1 VIKIIVHGNFN
12 FLGKGDAKMRN
23 SIKVVLLI
31 SALLFGLNN
40 MAFAEMNDVKGSKD
54 PELFT
59 RMPNFKIVAY
69 DEKEFDS
76 YKFRVTQNGQTSTQT
91 VEGHYLSIKYN
102 FDRSSGGVI
111 PSKLQTIRNYED
123 AAAKIGGKRVLDHP
137 NMTTIKISKDNKET
151 WVEVSPVPN
160 GYEYSL
166 KIIEK
171 EAMKQDVVADAAAL
185 KAGLA
190 ESGHVELQGVFFDTG
205 KADLKPESEGALK
218 EVAKMLQQSADI
230 KVWVVGHTDYVG
242 TPESNLTLSSAR
254 AASVVKYLTGLGIDT
269 KRLGS
274 FGAGPY
280 SPVAPNSAEEGRA
293 KNRRVELVVQP

>member
-1 VIKIIVHGNFN
+1 MK
-12 FLGKGDAKMRN
+12 N
-23 SIKVVLLI
+23 SIKVILVV
-31 SALLFGLNN
+31 SALLIGLTSAA
-40 MAFAEMNDVKGSKD
+40 MAQTSDVKGSKD

-59 RMPNFKIVAY
+59 RMPNFKIVQY
-69 DEKEFDS
+69 DEKQFDS
-76 YKFRVTQNGQTSTQT
+76 YKFRVTQGGQITTQA
-91 VEGHYLSIKYN
+91 VEGHYSYWKYV
-102 FDRSSGGVI
+102 FDRSTNAAI
-111 PSKLQTIRNYED
+111 PSRVQVMRNYED
-123 AAAKIGGKRVLDHP
+123 AAAKLGGKRVLDSP
-137 NMTTIKISKDNKET
+137 NMTTIKISKDNKNI
-151 WVEVSPVPN
+151 WVEVAPVPN

-166 KIIEK
+166 KIVEQ

-190 ESGHVELQGVFFDTG
+190 ESGHIELQGVFFDTG
-205 KADLKPESEGALK
+205 KADLKPESEAALK

-254 AASVVKYLTGLGIDT
+254 AASVVKYLAGQGIDA

-280 SPVAPNSAEEGRA
+280 APIAPNNVEEGRA

>member
-1 VIKIIVHGNFN
+1 
-12 FLGKGDAKMRN
+12 MRN
-23 SIKVVLLI
+23 SIKVVLLVG
-31 SALLFGLNN
+31 ALLVGLSSV
-40 MAFAEMNDVKGSKD
+40 ALAQTSDVKGSKD

-59 RMPNFKIVAY
+59 RMPNFRIAEY
-69 DEKEFDS
+69 NEKQFDS
-76 YKFRVTQNGQTSTQT
+76 YNFRVTQAGKDITQT
-91 VEGHYLSIKYN
+91 AEGHLVTWKYV
-102 FDRSSGGVI
+102 FDRSTNAVI
-111 PSKLQTIRNYED
+111 PSKIQIIRNYED
-123 AAAKIGGKRVLDHP
+123 AAAKLGGKRVFENP
-137 NMTTIKISKDNKET
+137 NMTTIKISKDNKII

-160 GYEYSL
+160 GYEYKL
-166 KIIEK
+166 RILEQ

-205 KADLKPESEGALK
+205 KADLKPESEAALK

-254 AASVVKYLTGLGIDT
+254 AASVVKYLAGQGIDA

-280 SPVAPNSAEEGRA
+280 APVAPNNTEEGKA

>member
-1 VIKIIVHGNFN
+1 
-12 FLGKGDAKMRN
+12 MRN
-23 SIKVVLLI
+23 LIKFILLV
-31 SALLFGLNN
+31 SALLVSVGSAA
-40 MAFAEMNDVKGSKD
+40 MAEMSDVKGSQD
-54 PELFT
+54 PALFT
-59 RMPNFKIVAY
+59 RMPNFKIVAF
-69 DEKEFDS
+69 DEKQFDS
-76 YKFRVTQNGQTSTQT
+76 YNFRVTKNGKVETQT
-91 VEGHYLSIKYN
+91 VEGHYYYYKYS
-102 FDRSSGGVI
+102 FDRSTGGVI
-111 PSKLQTIRNYED
+111 PSKIQTIRNYEN
-123 AAAKIGGKRVLDHP
+123 AAAKVGGKKVLDHP
-137 NMTTIKISKDNKET
+137 NLTTIKISKDNKNT

-166 KIIEK
+166 KIIEQ
-171 EAMKQDVVADAAAL
+171 EAMAQDVVADAAAL

-205 KADLKPESEGALK
+205 KADLKPESEAALK

-254 AASVVKYLTGLGIDT
+254 AASVVKYLTGQGIDA

-280 SPVAPNSAEEGRA
+280 APVAPNNAEEGRA

>member
-1 VIKIIVHGNFN
+1 MRKSVKVILIV
-12 FLGKGDAKMRN
+12 
-23 SIKVVLLI
+23 ST
-31 SALLFGLNN
+31 LLFAMSGISV
-40 MAFAEMNDVKGSKD
+40 AEMNDVKGSQD
-54 PELFT
+54 PALFT

-76 YKFRVTQNGQTSTQT
+76 YKFRVTQNGQVATQT
-91 VEGHYLSIKYN
+91 VEGHYSYYKYS
-102 FDRSSGGVI
+102 FDRSTGGVI
-111 PSKLQTIRNYED
+111 PSKVQIMRNYEN
-123 AAAKIGGKRVLDHP
+123 AAAKVGGKRVLDHP

-171 EAMKQDVVADAAAL
+171 EMMKQDVIADAAAL

-190 ESGHVELQGVFFDTG
+190 ESGHIELQGVFFDTG
-205 KADLKPESEGALK
+205 KADLKPESEAALK
-218 EVAKMLQQSADI
+218 EIAKMLQQSPEI

-242 TPESNLTLSSAR
+242 TAESNLSLSSAR
-254 AASVVKYLTGLGIDT
+254 AASVVKYLTANLGVDS

-280 SPVAPNSAEEGRA
+280 APVAPNITDEGRA